1 MNARAMKAY
10 KNIAAQTAVSEASPV
25 ELIVLVYKRLLDN
38 LRMAQKAMEEGK
50 ENAEYISR
58 ALDLIQKGLAAA
70 LDHEKGG
77 EIAQNLAAL
86 YDWSLREIL
95 QARLKNNPLLL
106 SGVIEV
112 FFFND
117 TATTEIYTMREQ
129 GNSAVAPMESVES
142 KDFKGLHTST

>member
-10 KNIAAQTAVSEASPV
+10 KNIAAQTAVTEASPV

-112 FFFND
+112 FKD
-117 TATTEIYTMREQ
+117 LESAWAEIYAMREQ
-129 GNSAVAPMESVES
+129 GASTVTSLDAAET
-142 KDFKGLHTST
+142 KATKGLHAST

>member
-1 MNARAMKAY
+1 MSY
-10 KNIAAQTAVSEASPV
+10 G
-25 ELIVLVYKRLLDN
+25 Y
-38 LRMAQKAMEEGK
+38 
-50 ENAEYISR
+50 
-58 ALDLIQKGLAAA
+58 
-70 LDHEKGG
+70 EKGG

-112 FFFND
+112 FKD
-117 TATTEIYTMREQ
+117 LESAWAEIYTMREQ